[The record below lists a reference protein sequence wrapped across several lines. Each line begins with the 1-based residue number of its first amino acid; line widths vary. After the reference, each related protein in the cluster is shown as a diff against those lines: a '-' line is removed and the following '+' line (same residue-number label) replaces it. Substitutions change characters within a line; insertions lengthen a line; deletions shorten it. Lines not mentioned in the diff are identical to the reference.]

1 MSDEI
6 LSGIRE
12 TLRTALI
19 AVVPLAIIQLQAN
32 TLDYKVLGVAL
43 AIGILRGIEQWL
55 HKKDIT
61 TGLEF
66 KMIK

>member
-1 MSDEI
+1 MDEI
-6 LSGIRE
+6 KSGIRE

-19 AVVPLAIIQLQAN
+19 AVVPLAIVQLQAG

-55 HKKDIT
+55 HKKDVT